1 MQAYTVYPFEPQA
14 RTHHTPRQHARAAG
28 LLYFVTHVTSV
39 VAVVAYGVGLIPAGV
54 TLEFGLAIGCA
65 ATGVLL
71 WHLLRAFGPAR
82 AATFAILR
90 GVEAAVIIAG
100 MLPMLTMH
108 WAPASSASGEMASSM
123 HTASFLIGQGLVIS
137 VNTVVLG
144 SLLWDSRVV
153 PRPLAALGAAGG
165 LLVLASN
172 LCQLWGII
180 PLNGAAAGAAALP
193 VFAFEIWLAIYLIVR
208 GLRGASGA

>member
-100 MLPMLTMH
+100 MLPMLAMH
-108 WAPASSASGEMASSM
+108 WAPACLAGA
-123 HTASFLIGQGLVIS
+123 
-137 VNTVVLG
+137 LG
-144 SLLWDSRVV
+144 SVDVTIGKCERAYLEAVARSHFWLSWRCRRRGGGACWGRRVARV
-153 PRPLAALGAAGG
+153 PRSRRSGSELTPR
-165 LLVLASN
+165 
-172 LCQLWGII
+172 
-180 PLNGAAAGAAALP
+180 LP
-193 VFAFEIWLAIYLIVR
+193 R
-208 GLRGASGA
+208 RGAICTSLAGRIARSRRSSLVPRGRRGC